1 MRSHLQHG
9 STAYQCFYDLEK
21 AFDSVEYCVLLDHL
35 YRSGINGR
43 TWRLIK
49 SFYNPCGQV
58 KIGNR
63 LSRVI
68 TLQRGVKQGS
78 VLSPM
83 LFLLVMDSLLKDLA
97 NANSGISIKG
107 IYTGSLGHADDLRSV
122 TPNLHSLQKQAEIV
136 KSFTVKNSL
145 TLNVDKLDLL
155 AMANSSHVHDCEIL
169 IGSTR
174 VTSKN
179 EARYLGVIWTHDLSP
194 KASIEYNINK
204 ARRAF
209 FALGSLGVYHG
220 KQNPLTSSEIFN
232 VCILPVCLYGYE
244 NWLLTDSL
252 LSLLEDFQT
261 EIGKKI
267 LHLPKYHA
275 NLCPLIA
282 LQWPSMRYRVLIR
295 KLCFLGRLLNPH
307 RNTISVKVFNALR
320 EQEQGPLIIEQ
331 CRILEQAY
339 HTNTTLAFIEGN
351 ITISTMKRDLLKAD
365 QDNIWS
371 LVTKHNSLRSLHRTI
386 SWPKLWD
393 LARDH
398 GIQGARSLATIFKT
412 LTSPIF
418 DVRSCPHCNTLITR
432 ESIFGEHIFSAH
444 LSRSLVMLFQS

>member
-1 MRSHLQHG
+1 MVFI
-9 STAYQCFYDLEK
+9 T
-21 AFDSVEYCVLLDHL
+21 
-35 YRSGINGR
+35 
-43 TWRLIK
+43 
-49 SFYNPCGQV
+49 
-58 KIGNR
+58 GN
-63 LSRVI
+63 
-68 TLQRGVKQGS
+68 K
-78 VLSPM
+78 
-83 LFLLVMDSLLKDLA
+83 
-97 NANSGISIKG
+97 
-107 IYTGSLGHADDLRSV
+107 
-122 TPNLHSLQKQAEIV
+122 
-136 KSFTVKNSL
+136 
-145 TLNVDKLDLL
+145 
-155 AMANSSHVHDCEIL
+155 
-169 IGSTR
+169 
-174 VTSKN
+174 
-179 EARYLGVIWTHDLSP
+179 
-194 KASIEYNINK
+194 
-204 ARRAF
+204 
-209 FALGSLGVYHG
+209 
-220 KQNPLTSSEIFN
+220 NPLTSSEIFN
-232 VCILPVCLYGYE
+232 VCILPVCLYGCE

-252 LSLLEDFQT
+252 LSLLEDFQA

-295 KLCFLGRLLNPH
+295 KLRFLGRLLNPH
-307 RNTISVKVFNALR
+307 RNTICVKVFNALR

-371 LVTKHNSLRSLHRTI
+371 LVTKYNSLRSLHRTI

-444 LSRSLVMLFQS
+444 LSRSLADVISLLEEGDQEIFYIGSELKSLYSYTSVISDIT